1 MTNEKI
7 KKIVENLLEELN
19 KEETYLYR
27 LFEKEGRI
35 EEITFKRIK

>member
-7 KKIVENLLEELN
+7 KKLVNDLLDELN

-27 LFEKEGRI
+27 IFEREGRI